1 MLGFILHGQRHDH
14 EFSQGLLTQVL
25 ITWTACWCRMMF
37 MIGRKSAAV
46 VSLRDLASVVQVW
59 RMLSRT
65 YKCVASTVQTLIK
78 LSNPL
83 GGGGRNTRNV
93 SSGKLGKSCVIT
105 QVRCRSGKGLVRFAE
120 ECQSPWERS
129 ASLGC
134 WSFTCTVCGEVLR
147 RVVAD
152 W

>member
-14 EFSQGLLTQVL
+14 EFCQGLLTQVL

-37 MIGRKSAAV
+37 MIGRKPAAV
-46 VSLRDLASVVQVW
+46 VSLRDSASVVQVW

-83 GGGGRNTRNV
+83 GGGGGTAEMWVQESLV
-93 SSGKLGKSCVIT
+93 SLVWLLKHAA
-105 QVRCRSGKGLVRFAE
+105 GLVKAWLGL
-120 ECQSPWERS
+120 QRS
-129 ASLGC
+129 ASPRGKGQQVLGVEASHAQC
-134 WSFTCTVCGEVLR
+134 VGKF
-147 RVVAD
+147 
-152 W
+152 